1 MPSVSVQHVDVSF
14 PIYEGARRS
23 LRHIMTNAG
32 GRIAS
37 QTNRR
42 VVVEALKDVSFDAR
56 QGDRLAVLGH
66 NGAGKT
72 TLLRVLA
79 GIYEPLSGQVAIEGR
94 VAPLFDISLGMDLD
108 ATGYENIRIRGL
120 YLGMTE
126 AEISSRTDEIAEFT
140 DLGEFLHLPTR
151 TYSLG
156 MRTRLAFGVS
166 TSITPDILLLDEGI
180 GAVDAN
186 FVEKADARLNALIER
201 SGVMI
206 LVSHSM
212 SLLRRFCDKALVLE
226 HGSVAFIGSIDEAV
240 SAYTHGRERAGEG
253 GLTRPLSSA

>member
-1 MPSVSVQHVDVSF
+1 MPSISLQHVDVSF
-14 PIYEGARRS
+14 PIYEGVQRS
-23 LRHIMTNAG
+23 LRHVVMATSTG

-37 QTNRR
+37 DSRHR
-42 VVVEALKDVSFDAR
+42 VVVEALKDVSFVADR
-56 QGDRLAVLGH
+56 GDRLALLGH

-79 GIYEPLSGQVAIEGR
+79 GIYEPIRGQVIAEGR

-120 YLGMTE
+120 YLGMTD
-126 AEISSRTDEIAEFT
+126 AEISAQTGEIAEFT
-140 DLGEFLHLPTR
+140 ELGQFLHMPAR

-186 FVEKADARLNALIER
+186 FVERADARLKALIER
-201 SGVMI
+201 SGVMV
-206 LVSHSM
+206 LASHSM
-212 SLLRRFCDKALVLE
+212 SLLRRFCNKALVLE
-226 HGSVAFIGSIDEAV
+226 HGVVSFIGSIEEALEAYAGQREPV
-240 SAYTHGRERAGEG
+240 SEK
-253 GLTRPLSSA
+253 S